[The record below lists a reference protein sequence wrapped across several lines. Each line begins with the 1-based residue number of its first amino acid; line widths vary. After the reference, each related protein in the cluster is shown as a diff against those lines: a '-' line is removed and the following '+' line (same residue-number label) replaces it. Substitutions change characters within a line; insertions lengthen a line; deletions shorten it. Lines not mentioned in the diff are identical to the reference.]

1 MILER
6 KVRLKDDDYVIV
18 VELEYRSIKGF
29 PRLCLKNC
37 DFIFDSGNFSLLL
50 SKIAKNYS
58 DEEFYD
64 KMILMMNRMLY
75 IYNRVPFLSAIKNVS
90 SNEELYVSKIEI
102 EKYIN
107 DFNIK
112 LLNNSQ
118 FDLENENTWLI

>member
-1 MILER
+1 
-6 KVRLKDDDYVIV
+6 
-18 VELEYRSIKGF
+18 
-29 PRLCLKNC
+29 
-37 DFIFDSGNFSLLL
+37 
-50 SKIAKNYS
+50 
-58 DEEFYD
+58 
-64 KMILMMNRMLY
+64 MILMMNRMLY

-118 FDLENENTWLI
+118 FDLENENTWLT